1 MNLSRPL
8 LASLLILG
16 ATGTASAQAAANWT
30 GFYLGVNAGYGFG
43 KSDVST
49 ETVFS
54 PTGYFATASIPQIQA
69 SGAGH
74 VSPKGF
80 TGGLTF
86 GYNAQSGTTVYG
98 LEFDA
103 DSFGLKGDR
112 TAGSAYVVAPTTSY
126 TLKETTKAEY
136 LTTLRGRVGYADNR
150 NLWFGTAG
158 LALTSIK
165 IEDTF
170 SDTFATASESV
181 SKSKS
186 KVGWTLGAGYEYAAP
201 DQWTFKAE
209 VLYVD
214 FGKVSVDGNTLT
226 AFTPAIAFP
235 TNTFTH
241 TANLKA
247 EVVRIGFN
255 YRF

>member
-1 MNLSRPL
+1 MNLSKHL
-8 LASLLILG
+8 LTALLIAGTAG
-16 ATGTASAQAAANWT
+16 AASAQSANWT
-30 GFYLGVNAGYGFG
+30 GFYLGANVGYGFG
-43 KSDVST
+43 KSDVTTS
-49 ETVFS
+49 TVFS
-54 PTGYFATASIPQIQA
+54 PTGYFATASIPQIQD

-80 TGGLTF
+80 AGGLTF

-98 LEFDA
+98 FEIDA
-103 DSFGLKGDR
+103 GTFGLKGDR
-112 TAGSAYVVAPTTSY
+112 TAGSAYAVAPTTSY
-126 TLKETTKAEY
+126 SLKETTKADY
-136 LTTLRGRVGYADNR
+136 LATLRGRIGYADNR

-170 SDTFATASESV
+170 SDTFATAAESV

-186 KVGWTLGAGYEYAAP
+186 KVGWALGAGYEYAAP

-209 VLYVD
+209 ILYVD
-214 FGKVSVDGNTLT
+214 FGKVSVDGSTLT